1 MTKKFNV
8 GDRVQCIIE
17 NEHLIGTIKKCPEVT
32 EMCASILYAVMTDDG
47 DIVYPIVT
55 TIAPAQASVMVPQ
68 NVGDY
73 ISSWKG
79 VSGRTSEQELY
90 FLLERHYEDIDMRN
104 GNGFEEGSVG
114 DWIQRNFEQFIIA
127 VLNGYEID
135 KTETEPLYE
144 IVIVKR
150 DDRQLLF
157 EIGYSI
163 EVRNESDNEG
173 YWKQQFTEAEILKID
188 KANDTNYR
196 LFAVRVEEVE

>member
-8 GDRVQCIIE
+8 GDRVQCIFE
-17 NEHLIGTIKKCPEVT
+17 NEVRIDTVIEVNVDNDCKLALT
-32 EMCASILYAVMTDDG
+32 EREKWFFCQD
-47 DIVYPIVT
+47 
-55 TIAPAQASVMVPQ
+55 IAPAPALVMVPQ

-90 FLLERHYEDIDMRN
+90 FFLERHYEDIDMRN

>member
-8 GDRVQCIIE
+8 GDRVQCIFE
-17 NEHLIGTIKKCPEVT
+17 NEVRIDTVIEVNVDNDCKLALT
-32 EMCASILYAVMTDDG
+32 EREKWFFCQD
-47 DIVYPIVT
+47 
-55 TIAPAQASVMVPQ
+55 IAPAPALVLVPQ

-188 KANDTNYR
+188 KANGTNYR

>member
-8 GDRVQCIIE
+8 GDRVQCIFE
-17 NEHLIGTIKKCPEVT
+17 NEVRIDTVIEVNVDNDCKLALT
-32 EMCASILYAVMTDDG
+32 EREKWFFCQD
-47 DIVYPIVT
+47 
-55 TIAPAQASVMVPQ
+55 IAPAPALVLVPQ

-144 IVIVKR
+144 IVIVRR

-188 KANDTNYR
+188 KANGTNYR

>member
-1 MTKKFNV
+1 
-8 GDRVQCIIE
+8 
-17 NEHLIGTIKKCPEVT
+17 
-32 EMCASILYAVMTDDG
+32 MCVSILYAVMTDDG

-55 TIAPAQASVMVPQ
+55 TIAPAQASVVVPQ

-127 VLNGYEID
+127 VLNSYEID

-188 KANDTNYR
+188 KANGTNYR